1 MNYFNQLLDS
11 YTLLK
16 KRKLKI
22 RLEEQEKDG
31 AAQADAQAEDKA
43 RKAAKDATR
52 NTFRDP
58 LIPVPNVK
66 AWLSQG
72 QKSVKN
78 PQGIKYVVA
87 ALGAGSANHIADE
100 SGNPIEGLAWKR
112 FVGAFK
118 QKEPTKSPNGE
129 EEEGA
134 EEVQEVTPEIA
145 RETNRLITS
154 ISSFSAQLNNLAGAA
169 ERGIGVLTQRFKG
182 MRDSAKRLEEGLHE
196 QVLNSTDLQTN
207 RN

>member
-1 MNYFNQLLDS
+1 MAIE
-11 YTLLK
+11 
-16 KRKLKI
+16 RI
-22 RLEEQEKDG
+22 
-31 AAQADAQAEDKA
+31 DASDE
-43 RKAAKDATR
+43 
-52 NTFRDP
+52 
-58 LIPVPNVK
+58 PVP
-66 AWLSQG
+66 
-72 QKSVKN
+72 
-78 PQGIKYVVA
+78 
-87 ALGAGSANHIADE
+87 
-100 SGNPIEGLAWKR
+100 
-112 FVGAFK
+112 FK
-118 QKEPTKSPNGE
+118 VIRGMIDFK
-129 EEEGA
+129 EEGA